1 MKHYQRAAT
10 DPKPL
15 TLTVPQTAAL
25 LQIGKNQV
33 YELIHAGRLPAIR
46 LGNKFLV
53 VDEVLGEWLER
64 EVERQQAER
73 TTSVWQGQP

>member
-1 MKHYQRAAT
+1 MDNYTLAAT

-15 TLTVPQTAAL
+15 TLTVPQTAEL

-53 VDEVLGEWLER
+53 VTEVLHDWLER
-64 EVERQQAER
+64 EVELQRAER
-73 TTSVWQGQP
+73 TTSAWQGQP